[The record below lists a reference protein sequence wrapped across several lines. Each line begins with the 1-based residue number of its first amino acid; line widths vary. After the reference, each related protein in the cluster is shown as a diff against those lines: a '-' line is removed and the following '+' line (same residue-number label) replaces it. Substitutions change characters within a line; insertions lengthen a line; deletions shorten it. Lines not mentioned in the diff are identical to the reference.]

1 MSETVLHL
9 KDVSRG
15 FSQGGVELHV
25 LRKLQL
31 EVKRGEMVALVGPS
45 GSGKTT
51 LLQIAGLLA
60 HPDSGEVRIGNEDFS
75 KAGDRKRTRARL
87 RNIGFVYQF
96 HHLLPEFSALENVM
110 IPQMLAGVKRNKA
123 EHRAHLLLEV
133 LGLAAREHHR
143 PSQMSGGEQQRV
155 AIARAVANQPVLILA
170 DEPTGNLD
178 VNTANGV
185 FAVFAKLVKELK
197 LAALIA
203 THNTELAKSMDN
215 IFEMEPGG
223 ALKIN

>member
-1 MSETVLHL
+1 MNETVLHL

-15 FSQGGVELHV
+15 FSQGGTELHV
-25 LRKLQL
+25 LRKVQL
-31 EVKRGEMVALVGPS
+31 EVNRGEMVALVGPS

-51 LLQIAGLLA
+51 LLQIAGLLS
-60 HPDSGEVRIGNEDFS
+60 HPDQGEVWIGNENYS
-75 KAGDRKRTRARL
+75 KANDRRRTRTRL

-96 HHLLPEFSALENVM
+96 HHLLPEFTALENVM

-133 LGLAAREHHR
+133 LGLAARENHR
-143 PSQMSGGEQQRV
+143 PAQLSGGEQQRV

-178 VNTANGV
+178 TQTANSV
-185 FAVFAKLVKELK
+185 FTVFTKLVKELR

-203 THNTELAKSMDN
+203 THNTELAARMDRTVRLQ
-215 IFEMEPGG
+215 EGS
-223 ALKIN
+223 LK